1 MGNTGEIQEEI
12 ERWVSPSVPSPGRTS
27 MPLSLNHVSFV
38 CKSVPESVK
47 FYEDVLGFV
56 LIKRPSSF
64 KFEGAWYVHM
74 HIPPHIYIISPL
86 SPLLL
91 ICSLIFKGE
100 KMFS

>member
-1 MGNTGEIQEEI
+1 MGNIGEIQEEI
-12 ERWVSPSVPSPGRTS
+12 ERWVSPSPSPGRTS

-64 KFEGAWYVHM
+64 KFEGAWYVY
-74 HIPPHIYIISPL
+74 IYAYTFKFNADFLYIT
-86 SPLLL
+86 
-91 ICSLIFKGE
+91 SLRY
-100 KMFS
+100 S